1 MATDYE
7 KDELTAHI
15 ETHPTGCM
23 SGRIGNWRH
32 VRGVRGARKK
42 VSGEELRGPDM
53 CTEWMRYVMFHE
65 LIAICHFVSE
75 NGLSDLIRALKRIF
89 TSECE

>member
-1 MATDYE
+1 
-7 KDELTAHI
+7 
-15 ETHPTGCM
+15 
-23 SGRIGNWRH
+23 
-32 VRGVRGARKK
+32 
-42 VSGEELRGPDM
+42 M